1 MNDHLPLISVIS
13 PAYNHEK
20 YIAECIQSVQ
30 AQTYSNWEMI
40 IIDDGSSDSTFS
52 IAMDYASSDPRIRP
66 FTQKNVG
73 IFRLAES
80 YNFALHQ
87 SSGKY
92 IAILE
97 CDDLWLPD
105 KLQKQVEILESNPQY
120 VLSWGKAWIATD
132 DLSHKYS
139 LAPAD
144 DHDPELYFNRPPGK
158 FLERL
163 MKSGIPAL
171 TVIMKREVLIE
182 GGGFL
187 QGFGLPLVD
196 MPTIVEMVIKGE
208 FAYIPE
214 PLGYWRIY
222 PNQVTKT
229 YTVSMTKG
237 MYSLFLSLT
246 DRYTEICNRHG
257 LTVEKINDYFQKKLV
272 ISYSRSGRY
281 KLIRNDFS
289 GARKD
294 YLYSI
299 THYGF
304 REPVWKLRS
313 LVGIF
318 FSLFRMDVE
327 WLARLLGHDS
337 YK

>member
-30 AQTYSNWEMI
+30 AQTYTNWEMI

-52 IAMDYASSDPRIRP
+52 IATEYAGRDPRIRP

-80 YNFALHQ
+80 YNFALKQ
-87 SSGKY
+87 SSGRY

-105 KLQKQVEILESNPQY
+105 KLQKQVDILEQNPQS
-120 VLSWGKAWIATD
+120 VLSWGKAWLATG

-144 DHDPELYFNRPPGK
+144 EPEKDINFNKPPGI

-171 TVIMKREVLIE
+171 TVVIRREALDE
-182 GGGFL
+182 TGGFL

-196 MPTIVEMVIKGE
+196 MPTIVEMVMKGE
-208 FAYIPE
+208 FAFVQE

-229 YTVSMTKG
+229 YTVNMTKG
-237 MYSLFLSLT
+237 MYSLFLSIT
-246 DRYTEICNRHG
+246 DRYPVICTNQG
-257 LTVEKINDYFQKKLV
+257 LTRGIIDEYFKNRLI

-281 KLIRNDFS
+281 KLIRKDFI

-294 YLYSI
+294 YIQSI
-299 THYGF
+299 THYGL
-304 REPVWKLRS
+304 RQPVWKLRS
-313 LVGIF
+313 LTGIF
-318 FSLFRMDVE
+318 FSLFRMDIE